1 MAPRNLQGKTYWII
15 GASEG
20 LGRTIAREM
29 SRLGAQVI
37 LSARSEDRL
46 RDLAADIKGAQVLP
60 LDVTDLDS
68 VKAAVAVG
76 GQADGL
82 IYCVGQYDPMTAQ
95 EWNADKAEQIC
106 EANFMGAMRVLGRTV
121 PDWAARDYGHIVLI
135 GSLAA
140 FKGLPGAIGY
150 GASKAALRHLAE
162 DMFIDLQG
170 TGVSVQVANPGF
182 IRTRLTS
189 KNEFS
194 MPQLMDPQ
202 QAAYHVMGL
211 IRNPESR
218 QISFPRP
225 FAWVFTVLGRLLP
238 FRLYARIVSG

>member
-1 MAPRNLQGKTYWII
+1 MAPRSLQGKTYWII

-29 SRLGAQVI
+29 SRLGAQLI
-37 LSARSEDRL
+37 LSARTEDRL
-46 RDLAADIKGAQVLP
+46 KDLADDIPGAQVLP
-60 LDVTDLDS
+60 MDVSDLDS
-68 VKAAVAVG
+68 VKAAVEVG
-76 GQADGL
+76 SKADGL

-95 EWNADKAEQIC
+95 EWNPDKAEQIC

-121 PDWAARDYGHIVLI
+121 PGWAARDHGHIVLI
-135 GSLAA
+135 GSLAG

-162 DMFIDLQG
+162 DMYIDLQG
-170 TGVSVQVANPGF
+170 TGVQVQVANPGF

-202 QAAYHVMGL
+202 EAAYYVMGL
-211 IRNPESR
+211 IRDPGTR

-225 FAWVFTVLGRLLP
+225 FAWVFTVLGRILP
-238 FRLYARIVSG
+238 FRLYAKIVSD